1 MITEHAILPVRT
13 GAEDDFEAAMAQALP
28 IIRRQPGCLAAQLQR
43 CLEQPSAYLLLV
55 EWERLED
62 HEEGF
67 RLSADYQE
75 WRALTHHFYE
85 TFPAVRHFRGV
96 DEVAGCCP

>member
-1 MITEHAILPVRT
+1 VILEHAVLPVRR
-13 GAEDDFEAAMAQALP
+13 GEEAAFEAAMEEALP
-28 IIRRQPGCLAAQLQR
+28 ILRRQPGCRSAQVQR
-43 CLEQPSAYLLLV
+43 CVEQPSAYLLLA

-85 TFPAVRHFRGV
+85 TPPAVRHF
-96 DEVAGCCP
+96 AGLGGDAR